1 MDLNSL
7 THIVTA
13 SFDWLAGLDTP
24 GVLWGLCQR
33 FPGGLC
39 QRFPEG
45 TQSPRHPG
53 GALPIPGEYVP
64 DR

>member
-13 SFDWLAGLDTP
+13 SLDWLAGLDTP
-24 GVLWGLCQR
+24 GVLW
-33 FPGGLC
+33 GLC